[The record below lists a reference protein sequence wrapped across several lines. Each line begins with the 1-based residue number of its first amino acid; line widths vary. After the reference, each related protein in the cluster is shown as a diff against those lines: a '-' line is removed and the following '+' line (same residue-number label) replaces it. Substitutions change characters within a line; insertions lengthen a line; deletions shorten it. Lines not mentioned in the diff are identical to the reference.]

1 MAKRRRQYIVDRSF
15 QIKYTLLI
23 ALIGGI
29 ISAIF
34 AGWMWNATVTS
45 TEMLDLGDIAGG
57 ELLLGELRAH
67 MAYLPW
73 LYAGI
78 TLLMMA
84 ALGLLGVLI
93 THRVAGPAFVMAR
106 YLGLVADGAYPPLR
120 PLRKRDELKGFF
132 DVFERA
138 LVVLRDRDRDEADKI
153 DDVIE
158 KLESAGASAEQIDV
172 LRAIRDRKRDS
183 VAGATGPEDAE
194 DQQGDSEGSLEA
206 AS

>member
-1 MAKRRRQYIVDRSF
+1 MAKRRRQFIVDRSF

-23 ALIGGI
+23 ALIGGG

-34 AGWMWNATVTS
+34 GGWMWNATVTS
-45 TEMLDLGDIAGG
+45 TELLDLGATAEG
-57 ELLLGELRAH
+57 EMLRQEISSN

-73 LYAGI
+73 LYIGI

-106 YLGLVADGAYPPLR
+106 YLGLVADGAYPSLR
-120 PLRKRDELKGFF
+120 PLRKRDELKNFF
-132 DVFERA
+132 DTFERA
-138 LVVLRDRDRDEADKI
+138 VFVLKDRDRDEAERI
-153 DDVIE
+153 DAVIE
-158 KLESAGASAEQIDV
+158 KLEEGGASAEHLDV
-172 LRAIRDRKRDS
+172 LRSIRDRKRES
-183 VAGATGPEDAE
+183 VAGAAHPEETD
-194 DQQGDSEGSLEA
+194 EGEKNLKA